1 MKPVCEHLCT
11 HFQAAMDVLSR
22 PWNGLLVA
30 TLAPGPLRFSEI
42 GERITAI
49 GDRMLSC
56 RLKEL
61 EAQGIIARSV
71 LPGPPV
77 RVEYTLTDRG
87 RGFSEVAGAIAKWGA
102 TLSPAPRTAECPVA
116 QNQATEAAEANEA
129 HAAAPE
135 PAPHAPEAAPAPE
148 RPAPAARPRVPRAAR
163 PKPPAAKKRAR
174 TATAP
179 G

>member
-1 MKPVCEHLCT
+1 MKPICEHLCT

-30 TLAPGPLRFSEI
+30 TLSPGPLRFSEI

-102 TLSPAPRTAECPVA
+102 TLSPAPRASACP
-116 QNQATEAAEANEA
+116 QANEANETNEANEA
-129 HAAAPE
+129 GEGAH
-135 PAPHAPEAAPAPE
+135 EAALEAALALA
-148 RPAPAARPRVPRAAR
+148 RPTPPAATRARTRAPRTPR
-163 PKPPAAKKRAR
+163 PKLPAAKKRAR

-179 G
+179 S

>member
-102 TLSPAPRTAECPVA
+102 TLSPAPRTAECPEA
-116 QNQATEAAEANEA
+116 LNEAAEAP
-129 HAAAPE
+129 AAAPE
-135 PAPHAPEAAPAPE
+135 TAPPEAAPPAPE
-148 RPAPAARPRVPRAAR
+148 PARPAPAARTRAPRAAR
-163 PKPPAAKKRAR
+163 TSPPAAKKRAR